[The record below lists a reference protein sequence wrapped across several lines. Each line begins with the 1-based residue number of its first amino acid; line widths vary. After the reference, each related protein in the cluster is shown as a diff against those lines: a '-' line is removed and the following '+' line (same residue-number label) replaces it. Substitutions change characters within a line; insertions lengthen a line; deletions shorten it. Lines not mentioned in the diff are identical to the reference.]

1 MVRHSKTL
9 GTNIERF
16 SMTYLLTF
24 VLFVESSA
32 TLDVDPGEDELL
44 IIVSGT
50 SIRLVM

>member
-1 MVRHSKTL
+1 MTL
-9 GTNIERF
+9 ANEDFLILARF
-16 SMTYLLTF
+16 
-24 VLFVESSA
+24 FVESSA